1 MRWCIYENCVIKDDQ
16 GHVQENLRQS
26 CCVAATE
33 MSTAPR
39 TNADVVVNILLSNSL
54 RISSLEVAFP
64 ICVSHSLATTKI
76 EFVELTKRFEVASG
90 ANVPPECETMITMAS
105 VKSSVFLEL

>member
-1 MRWCIYENCVIKDDQ
+1 MTKDMCKKICVS
-16 GHVQENLRQS
+16 S

-33 MSTAPR
+33 MEHGSAGR
-39 TNADVVVNILLSNSL
+39 TPTSVVNILLSNSPSDFIA
-54 RISSLEVAFP
+54 RSCFP

-90 ANVPPECETMITMAS
+90 ANVPPECETMMTMAS
-105 VKSSVFLEL
+105 VKSSVFLEFVKPTDGTGKS